1 MVYVAYYV
9 HAYPSNCFFVDF
21 DQRRV
26 IPILYESCDIPEILK
41 PIYYLNYEDSNE
53 RPYFWKKLAVA
64 LGYSAPEKIR
74 ESPRGSPRMS
84 KKANESPLVDKM
96 LGGKASPSA
105 EKKSK
110 GCRFKILK
118 SKK

>member
-1 MVYVAYYV
+1 MVYVVYYV

-41 PIYYLNYEDSNE
+41 PIYHLNYEDSNE

-64 LGYSAPEKIR
+64 LGYSEPEKFR

-84 KKANESPLVDKM
+84 KKANESPLVDKKQM
-96 LGGKASPSA
+96 SGGKASPSA

-110 GCRFKILK
+110 GYRFKR